1 MAKVYSMGRP
11 SQAAMEQNFPQN
23 LQKNGESRSKHVQRV
38 HVSARMHVCVR
49 LTVNKLY
56 KDNEGLFLTSL
67 DGEQPNLNSLIA
79 DRTGSDQIK
88 SCGSN

>member
-11 SQAAMEQNFPQN
+11 SQAEMEQKFSQN

-38 HVSARMHVCVR
+38 DVSAILYVGVW